1 MKCSTCF
8 KRITREIEHI
18 ENTLPQY
25 TVVEFTENIDKT
37 MILSLLSPN
46 NNLLRFTF
54 SSDYPFKPPVSLKV
68 NGYNY
73 RQRLNKMPL
82 KIYYLY
88 YHPEKMYMDD
98 TTSLPIGCVTNCL
111 CCSSLLCGGN
121 WTAVLRIS
129 DILKELE
136 NHNRIKRNIMYK
148 IYLKELADYKRLPL
162 DIIKTIYEFL

>member
-1 MKCSTCF
+1 MKRSTCN
-8 KRITREIEHI
+8 KRITREIEYI
-18 ENTLPQY
+18 ENSLPQY
-25 TVVEFTENIDKT
+25 TVAHYIENTDKT
-37 MILSLLSPN
+37 MLVSLISPN
-46 NNLLRFTF
+46 NNLLQFKF
-54 SSDYPFKPPVSLKV
+54 SRDYPFKPPVSLKV

-73 RQRLNKMPL
+73 RQRLNRMPL

-98 TTSLPIGCVTNCL
+98 TTSIPIGCVPNCL

-136 NHNRIKRNIMYK
+136 NHNLIKRNIMYK
-148 IYLKELADYKRLPL
+148 IYLKELADYKGLPL
-162 DIIKTIYEFL
+162 ELIKTIYEFL